1 MQLGRSIY
9 NHRGDVLLARS
20 TPLDETFISGI
31 IQRGYRVVYVMDGIA
46 DDVEPLGLVSQRLR
60 SATLG
65 NLDSM
70 FKLMAEAT
78 QPVRDEAAVDGAHVL
93 HELPTKLGGA
103 VERQIK
109 RLEADV
115 EQLLDEVFDAQI
127 FEGVAALKS
136 HDNYTFERSVDVAVY
151 GVMLGRKLAVE
162 HEYLK
167 DLALGCL
174 LHDMGKIH
182 VDDRILNKPGKLSP
196 AEFRQVMRHT
206 VLGFQLVRQMPISS
220 PRPAHVAL
228 QHHEHQSG
236 QGYPNHLSGTNKLA
250 RTPRER
256 FDPSRIILVA
266 ELAAVADVCSA
277 LSSDRPQRVALP
289 PADVLKTLR
298 ELAGEHLNRE
308 AVEAF
313 GSMVE
318 VFPTGV
324 HVRFRGGKYR
334 GSYGVVVSCSP
345 NAPNRPIV
353 RVLFDAAGLPM
364 PEGMEVDL
372 RKLSDID
379 AELTSV
385 PEGGVSIEEH
395 ARRLALARGA

>member
-1 MQLGRSIY
+1 MESLTPGMQLERSIY

-136 HDNYTFERSVDVAVY
+136 HDNYTFEHSVDVAVY
-151 GVMLGRKLAVE
+151 GVMLGRKLALE
-162 HEYLK
+162 YEYLK

-228 QHHEHQSG
+228 HTTS
-236 QGYPNHLSGTNKLA
+236 T
-250 RTPRER
+250 
-256 FDPSRIILVA
+256 
-266 ELAAVADVCSA
+266 
-277 LSSDRPQRVALP
+277 RVAR
-289 PADVLKTLR
+289 AT
-298 ELAGEHLNRE
+298 
-308 AVEAF
+308 
-313 GSMVE
+313 
-318 VFPTGV
+318 PT
-324 HVRFRGGKYR
+324 
-334 GSYGVVVSCSP
+334 
-345 NAPNRPIV
+345 I
-353 RVLFDAAGLPM
+353 
-364 PEGMEVDL
+364 
-372 RKLSDID
+372 
-379 AELTSV
+379 
-385 PEGGVSIEEH
+385 
-395 ARRLALARGA
+395 